1 MGGMLIGVQKELKV
15 KMVET
20 KELEGMVEVVIEVGE
35 FEWRVIGVY
44 VRGDLERKLER
55 LREWVE
61 RKEEGC
67 RILIG
72 GDFNAR
78 TGEEG
83 GVVMEGEEVGSG
95 RKSKDKKINREG
107 KELVRWVEEGWI
119 ILNGCTE
126 GDEEGE
132 WTYTGGG
139 GNRL

>member
-1 MGGMLIGVQKELKV
+1 MQD
-15 KMVET
+15 
-20 KELEGMVEVVIEVGE
+20 
-35 FEWRVIGVY
+35 FDW
-44 VRGDLERKLER
+44 
-55 LREWVE
+55 
-61 RKEEGC
+61 
-67 RILIG
+67 

-83 GVVMEGEEVGSG
+83 GMVMEGEEVGSG